1 MADNRVQMPASTAGL
16 TRFFDDYKSKIEFR
30 PGQVVVLAILVFLM
44 TVLLHMYGSS
54 LLGV

>member
-30 PGQVVVLAILVFLM
+30 PGQVIVLAIVVFLM
-44 TVLLHMYGSS
+44 TILLHMYGSS